1 MRFLKPFPKDKN
13 GLFIVYDRFTFD
25 NLFRLLLKNGFDHDE
40 ARDFILA
47 NCSLSA
53 LVFQER
59 LHNNGYLRLSGDD
72 ALDPKNAAHRAKV
85 ISDFLEIAINARKKR
100 GKR

>member
-1 MRFLKPFPKDKN
+1 MRFLRYFPKDNN
-13 GLFIVYDRFTFD
+13 GLYIVYDRFTFD
-25 NLFRLLLKNGFDHDE
+25 NLFRLLLKNGFDHEE
-40 ARDFILA
+40 ARDYILA

-59 LHNNGYLRLSGDD
+59 LHNNGYRRLSGND
-72 ALDPKNAAHRAKV
+72 ALDPKDAARRAQI
-85 ISDFLEIAINARKKR
+85 ISDFLEIALNARKRR